1 MELDDFI
8 KYAKENFGCQVS
20 VEKSENPD
28 TFDKIFGDVDEDNC
42 MEISKN
48 AIENMILAY
57 IDHKQILIEYES
69 EMDEQEMEEDANYN
83 FHRGCCETAECWM
96 RAIGVSPDCEF
107 IREKDCRSAVEGGSS
122 CYLCCQFRP

>member
-8 KYAKENFGCQVS
+8 KYAKEKFGCEVS
-20 VEKSENPD
+20 VKKSVNPD
-28 TFDKIFGDVDEDNC
+28 TFDKIFGDVVEDNC

-48 AIENMILAY
+48 VIENMMLVY
-57 IDHKQILIEYES
+57 IDHKQILNEYES

-107 IREKDCRSAVEGGSS
+107 IREKMSE
-122 CYLCCQFRP
+122 